1 MFLYL
6 IKKKKKNWKSFS
18 LLKSY
23 PLSILRQKCYNIL
36 NWLRQGFLLLL
47 LYFLKGCLKLFSD
60 SDFEPKFRH
69 FMMIFKK
76 WLESDI
82 IFSLLWNAL

>member
-1 MFLYL
+1 M
-6 IKKKKKNWKSFS
+6 IKEKKKNKQTGRGSPYPN
-18 LLKSY
+18 LTHY
-23 PLSILRQKCYNIL
+23 PLWDRNAIKVL
-36 NWLRQGFLLLL
+36 NWLRQALLLL
-47 LYFLKGCLKLFSD
+47 LYMLKRCLKLFSD